1 MFQNAALT
9 IDGYAF
15 DDELR
20 AQLVEQ
26 YGDASPL
33 EQQIIQFLA
42 VLYEPVTRLII
53 SSCLRDLGVVD
64 DQGVPYKMPLLS
76 AAITRLVEQKLLIQ
90 ERTQGP
96 RCHPMLREIALGD
109 TLKADW
115 FDDIVTVIEQ
125 QRPVPKCLGNENP
138 KYNTHFEF
146 IRDVRIALYS
156 GDLDRIRACEAG
168 FKGAYRGYEKISV
181 SAILREV
188 CRNPFD
194 HHFIASLP
202 EELQALCL
210 RSLLDE
216 TLARCEPETEAFHL
230 LQELCEGNLAENITP
245 GFADLISLYIE
256 QLLLRE
262 DLEGAKLALG
272 WLDEQHLAQLGTF
285 EGWISLLEGD
295 SDEAVACY
303 RVALKDDL
311 RKHNKRKGAF
321 RSLCGSLFVLALLKE
336 GSPESVQE
344 AIAYTQPLISPEKN
358 RFWSIYFPLH
368 LWARVKRGDLDA
380 KAQLRSSFRSLS
392 ATDHPVG
399 TLIHALCLYWVEPG
413 AKAKLKSV
421 LEPLCSDCQAAGYYW
436 LAMEAAEILSRVTA
450 KESQYSL
457 LAKVLREQSELP
469 PLIDLFQAQE
479 PWELQLQALENLSL
493 PSAESG
499 ARPQAQQ
506 RLVWFLTRYSDT
518 NWTLHPRE
526 QKINAKGVWSKGRN
540 IALKR
545 LARTLDE
552 FSYFTPQDQNVCRQ
566 LERHLEQNY
575 YGYRGS
581 EYYLFSDSAIGEL
594 IGHPLLF
601 EEESGVRLELAKGTP
616 ELRVLRGKGKQL
628 TLEFSPP
635 LREHADLLLLKESP
649 TRLKLVQIN
658 SEHRRIAQVLG
669 KKLQVPVAAQERVLR
684 TIQNMA
690 SIVTVQS
697 DIGGGNENLES
708 VPAVATPHFHLLPA
722 GEGLKVALL
731 CRPFGEE
738 GPYYRP
744 GKGGKLVIA
753 ELTGARKQT
762 ERDLL
767 AEKKQAKAA
776 IAACSMLETYDAK
789 GGEWQIDDPEDCL
802 ELLLELKEVGE
813 QAIVEWPE
821 GEKLKVNHQVGLENL
836 HLQVGQQKD
845 WFAASGEIQVGDEKV
860 LQMQQLLMLLENA
873 PSRFVPV
880 GDGQF
885 LALTQEFR
893 KRLNEL
899 RAFSE
904 VSKKGV
910 RFHPLASLALQ
921 DMMEE
926 VGSVKADKQ
935 WKAHLKKLKEVQT
948 LEPELPSTLQA
959 ELRDYQQDGFKWLAR
974 LAHWGVGACLAD
986 DMGLG
991 KTLQALALILTRA
1004 PDGPTLVVAPTSV
1017 GHNWITEAEK
1027 FAPTLKPILFGAVG
1041 DRQAT
1046 LDELQPFDLLVCTY
1060 GLLQQP
1066 DVGAML
1072 AQRDWQTIVL
1082 DEAQAIKN
1090 SATQRS
1096 KAAMK
1101 LQGGFKLIA
1110 TGTPIENHL
1119 GELWNQFRFI
1129 NPGLLGSKDQFNQ
1142 RFAAP
1147 IERQQDKAARQQLK
1161 ALIQPFMLRR
1171 TKSQVL
1177 EELPSRTEMT
1187 LKVELSTEEM
1197 ALYEALRRE
1206 ALEKLANSDG
1216 DSGPKHLQ
1224 ILAEIM
1230 KLRRL
1235 CCNAKLV
1242 VPETPLPSAK
1252 LQVFGEVLGELLT
1265 NHHKALV
1272 FSQFVGHLSILCDYL
1287 DEQKITYQYLDGST
1301 SAKQRKQRVDAFQAG
1316 EGDVFLISLK
1326 AGGTGLN
1333 LTAADYVIH
1342 MDPWWNPAVEDQASD
1357 RAHRIG
1363 QQRPVTIYRLV
1374 AQGTIEEKIVELHR
1388 HKRDLADS
1396 LLEGTDSSGKLSA
1409 DELLRLIRED

>member
-1 MFQNAALT
+1 MLQNADLT
-9 IDGYAF
+9 TDGYVF
-15 DDELR
+15 DAKLQT
-20 AQLVEQ
+20 QLLER
-26 YGDASPL
+26 YHEASGL
-33 EQQIIQFLA
+33 EQQIIQLLA
-42 VLYEPVTRLII
+42 VLYEPVSRLII
-53 SSCLRDLGVVD
+53 LSCLTALGVVD
-64 DQGVPYKMPLLS
+64 QRGNPYKTPPVS
-76 AAITRLVEQKLLIQ
+76 AAINHLIKQQLLIQ
-90 ERTQGP
+90 ERQQGP
-96 RCHPMLREIALGD
+96 RCHPMLRELALGE
-109 TLKADW
+109 TLVSGW
-115 FDDIVTVIEQ
+115 FDDIVAVIEQ
-125 QRPVPKCLGNENP
+125 QRPVQTSLGSDLP
-138 KYNTHFEF
+138 RYRTHFEF
-146 IRDVRIALYS
+146 IREVRIALYS
-156 GDLDRIRACEAG
+156 GDLDQIHRCEAG
-168 FKGAYRGYEKISV
+168 FQASYRGSAQISV
-181 SAILREV
+181 SDILREL
-188 CRNPFD
+188 CRNPFEAD
-194 HHFIASLP
+194 FIASLP
-202 EELQALCL
+202 TELQALCL
-210 RSLLDE
+210 RSLLDASLAQCQSDNE
-216 TLARCEPETEAFHL
+216 TFQL
-230 LQELCEGNLAENITP
+230 LQDLCESSLAEEVTP
-245 GFADLISLYIE
+245 EFADLLSLYIE

-262 DLEGAKLALG
+262 DLEGAKLALEG
-272 WLDEQHLAQLGTF
+272 LDERYLDQLGAF
-285 EGWISLLEGD
+285 EGWIALLEGD
-295 SDEAVACY
+295 TEQSLAYY
-303 RVALKDDL
+303 RLALKADL
-311 RKHNKRKGAF
+311 RKRNKRKGAF
-321 RSLCGSLFVLALLKE
+321 SSLCGSLFMLALLKE
-336 GSPESVQE
+336 GSPDCVKE
-344 AIAYTQPLISPEKN
+344 ALSYSEPLIAPGKH
-358 RFWSIYFPLH
+358 RFGAIYFPLN
-368 LWARVKRGDLDA
+368 LWAKVQRGHLEA
-380 KAQLRSSFRSLS
+380 KARLRSSLRPPNP
-392 ATDHPVG
+392 DQHPVR
-399 TLIHALCLYWVEPG
+399 TLLHALCLYWVDPD
-413 AKAKLKSV
+413 ATAQLQSV
-421 LEPLCSDCQAAGYYW
+421 LVPFCNACQAAGYYW
-436 LAMEAAEILSRVTA
+436 LSMEGAEILSRVA
-450 KESQYSL
+450 PDLSNYVL
-457 LAKVLREQSELP
+457 LAKVLRDQSALP
-469 PLIDLFQAQE
+469 PLVDLFPVQE
-479 PWELQLQALENLSL
+479 PWEVQLQALENLY
-493 PSAESG
+493 
-499 ARPQAQQ
+499 QASSDETGKTGGQAAQ
-506 RLVWFLTRYSDT
+506 RLAWFLTYYSET
-518 NWTLHPRE
+518 AWNLQPRE
-526 QKINAKGVWSKGRN
+526 QKINARGVWSKGRN
-540 IALKR
+540 VALKR
-545 LARTLDE
+545 LSRTPDELGYLTAQDLD
-552 FSYFTPQDQNVCRQ
+552 VCRRI
-566 LERHLEQNY
+566 ERDHYGSWGAEQY
-575 YGYRGS
+575 Q
-581 EYYLFSDSAIGEL
+581 FAKSAIREL
-594 IGHPLLF
+594 VGHPLVF
-601 EEESGVRLELAKGTP
+601 WEESGVRLELLKGEP
-616 ELRVLRGKGKQL
+616 ELRVLRGKGQKL
-628 TLEFSPP
+628 TLEFSPQP
-635 LREHADLLLLKESP
+635 RNQVDLLLLKESP

-658 SEHRRIAQVLG
+658 DEHRRIAQVLG
-669 KKLQVPVAAQERVLR
+669 NKLQVPVAAQERVLR
-684 TIQNMA
+684 TIQSMA
-690 SIVTVQS
+690 SVVTVQS

-762 ERDLL
+762 ERDLS
-767 AEKKQAKAA
+767 AEKQQAKAA
-776 IAACSMLETYDAK
+776 VASCSTLEAYDAK
-789 GGEWQIDDPEDCL
+789 SGEWQIEEPEDCL
-802 ELLLELKEVGE
+802 ELLLELKGIGE
-813 QAIVEWPE
+813 QAVVEWPE
-821 GEKLKVNHQVGLENL
+821 GEKLRVNHQVGLENL
-836 HLQVGQQKD
+836 HLQIGQQKD
-845 WFAASGEIQVGDEKV
+845 WFAASGEIQVGDEQV
-860 LQMQQLLMLLENA
+860 LQMQQLLALLENA
-873 PSRFVPV
+873 PSRFVPL

-899 RAFSE
+899 KAFSE
-904 VSKKGV
+904 INKKGV

-948 LEPELPSTLQA
+948 LEPKLPSTLQA
-959 ELRDYQQDGFKWLAR
+959 ELRDYQLEGFEWLAR

-991 KTLQALALILTRA
+991 KTLQALAVILTRA
-1004 PDGPTLVVAPTSV
+1004 PHGPTLVVAPTSV
-1017 GHNWITEAEK
+1017 GHNWMAEAEK
-1027 FAPTLKPILFGAVG
+1027 FAPTLKPILLSAVS
-1041 DRQAT
+1041 DRSAT
-1046 LDELQPFDLLVCTY
+1046 LDALQPFDLLVCTY

-1066 DVGAML
+1066 EVGAML

-1129 NPGLLGSKDQFNQ
+1129 NPGLLGSKEQFNK

-1147 IERQQDKAARQQLK
+1147 IERQQDKSARQQLK

-1177 EELPSRTEMT
+1177 AELPSRTEMT
-1187 LKVELSTEEM
+1187 LTVELSSEEM

-1252 LQVFGEVLGELLT
+1252 LQVFSEVLTELLE

-1272 FSQFVGHLSILCDYL
+1272 FSQFVDHLSILRDYL
-1287 DEQKITYQYLDGST
+1287 EEQQIAYQYLDGST
-1301 SAKQRKQRVDAFQAG
+1301 SAKQRKQRVNAFQAG

-1374 AQGTIEEKIVELHR
+1374 SQGTIEEKIVELHR

-1409 DELLRLIRED
+1409 EELLRLIRED

>member
-1 MFQNAALT
+1 MLETAALT
-9 IDGYAF
+9 LDGYAF
-15 DDELR
+15 DAKVR
-20 AQLVEQ
+20 ARLSER
-26 YGDASPL
+26 YGQVAPL
-33 EQQIIQFLA
+33 ERQIIQFLA
-42 VLYEPVTRLII
+42 VLYEPVSRQII
-53 SSCLRDLGVVD
+53 VSCLTKLGIVNE
-64 DQGVPYKMPLLS
+64 QGQPYKTPPIS
-76 AAITRLVEQKLLIQ
+76 AAINRLLEQDLLIQ
-90 ERTQGP
+90 ERQQGP
-96 RCHPMLREIALGD
+96 RCHPMLRERVLRE
-109 TLKADW
+109 TLATAQFEK
-115 FDDIVTVIEQ
+115 IVAVIEE
-125 QRPVPKCLGNENP
+125 QRPVKLQMSSNLAR
-138 KYNTHFEF
+138 YSTHFEF
-146 IRDVRIALYS
+146 IRDVRIALY
-156 GDLDRIRACEAG
+156 CEDWEKIQRCAAA
-168 FKGAYRGYEKISV
+168 FQSSYRGYEQVSV
-181 SAILREV
+181 LDIIREV

-194 HHFIASLP
+194 ADFIYDLP
-202 EELQALCL
+202 EALQALCL
-210 RSLLDE
+210 TSLLKDS
-216 TLARCEPETEAFHL
+216 LARCEADPEAFDV
-230 LQELCEGNLAENITP
+230 LQGLCEDSLPEERTES
-245 GFADLISLYIE
+245 FVDLLSLYIE

-262 DLEGAKLALG
+262 DLQGAKLALDQ
-272 WLDEQHLAQLGTF
+272 LDEQHLVELGTF
-285 EGWISLLEGD
+285 EGWIFLLEGD
-295 SDEAVACY
+295 IDEALACY
-303 RVALKDDL
+303 RVALKADL
-311 RKHNKRKGAF
+311 RQRNKRKGGL
-321 RSLCGSLFVLALLKE
+321 SGLCGCLFVLALLKQ
-336 GSPESVQE
+336 GSPQAVQE
-344 AIAYTQPLISPEKN
+344 AIAYSEPLVPYGQH
-358 RFWSIYFPLH
+358 RFGEIYAPLT
-368 LWARVKRGDLDA
+368 LWAKVQRGDLEA
-380 KAQLRSSFRSLS
+380 KTRLRQSLHRPS
-392 ATDHPVG
+392 PDQHPVK
-399 TLIHALCLYWVEPG
+399 TLLHSLCLYWADPN
-413 AKAKLKSV
+413 AAAAKLQSV
-421 LEPLCSDCQAAGYYW
+421 LEPLCEACQAAGYYW
-436 LAMEAAEILSRVTA
+436 LVMEAAEILSRVSADET
-450 KESQYSL
+450 SQYVL
-457 LAKVLREQSELP
+457 LAEVLREQSELP
-469 PLIDLFQAQE
+469 PLVDLFPVQE
-479 PWELQLQALENLSL
+479 PWETQLQALENLYL
-493 PSAESG
+493 PSSTPSG
-499 ARPQAQQ
+499 GLRQTEQ
-506 RLVWFLTRYSDT
+506 RLAWFLTRRSET
-518 NWTLHPRE
+518 AWQLQPRE
-526 QKINAKGVWSKGRN
+526 QRLTAKGTWSKGRN
-540 IALKR
+540 VALKR
-545 LARTLDE
+545 LSRTPDE
-552 FSYFTPQDQNVCRQ
+552 VGYLTPQDLSVCRCI
-566 LERHLEQNY
+566 EREQ
-575 YGYRGS
+575 YGRWGS
-581 EYYLFSDSAIGEL
+581 EQYQFSKAALAEL
-594 IGHPLLF
+594 VGHPLVF
-601 EEESGVRLELAKGTP
+601 WEDSGVRLELLKGTP
-616 ELRVLRGKGKQL
+616 ELQVLRGKGQKL
-628 TLEFSPP
+628 TLKISPQP
-635 LREHADLLLLKESP
+635 RANADWLLLEESP
-649 TRLKLVQIN
+649 TRLKLIQIKD
-658 SEHRRIAQVLG
+658 EHRRIAQVLG
-669 KKLQVPVAAQERVLR
+669 QKLQVPESVQERVLA

-690 SIVTVQS
+690 SVVTVQS
-697 DIGGGNENLES
+697 DIGGGQDNLES

-753 ELTGARKQT
+753 ELAGARKQT
-762 ERDLL
+762 ERDLA
-767 AEKKQAKAA
+767 AEKQQAKAA
-776 IAACSMLETYDAK
+776 VAACSTLEAYPAK
-789 GGEWQIDDPEDCL
+789 SGEWQIEEPEDCL
-802 ELLLELKEVGE
+802 ELLLELKSLGE

-821 GEKLKVNHQVGLENL
+821 GEKLRVNHEVSLDNL
-836 HLQVGQQKD
+836 HLQIGQQKD
-845 WFAASGEIQVGDEKV
+845 WFAASGDLKVGDEQV
-860 LQMQQLLMLLENA
+860 LQMQQLLTLLEQA
-873 PSRFVPV
+873 HSRFVPL

-904 VSKKGV
+904 INKKGV

-926 VGSVKADKQ
+926 VGSVTADKQ
-935 WKAHLKKLKEVQT
+935 WKAHLKTLKEVQT
-948 LEPELPSTLQA
+948 LEPKLPSTLQA
-959 ELRDYQQDGFKWLAR
+959 ELRDYQLEGFEWLAR

-991 KTLQALALILTRA
+991 KTLQALAVILTRA
-1004 PDGPTLVVAPTSV
+1004 PKGPTLVVAPTSV
-1017 GHNWITEAEK
+1017 GHNWMTEAEK
-1027 FAPTLKPILFGAVG
+1027 FAPTLKPVLLSAVS
-1041 DRQAT
+1041 DRSAT
-1046 LDELQPFDLLVCTY
+1046 LEELQPFDLLVCTY

-1066 DVGAML
+1066 EVGAML

-1129 NPGLLGSKDQFNQ
+1129 NPGLLGSKEQFNK

-1177 EELPSRTEMT
+1177 AELPSRTEMT
-1187 LKVELSTEEM
+1187 LTVELSSEEM

-1206 ALEKLANSDG
+1206 ALEKLANSDA

-1252 LQVFGEVLGELLT
+1252 LQVFSEVLSELLE

-1272 FSQFVGHLSILCDYL
+1272 FSQFVDHLSILRDYL
-1287 DEQKITYQYLDGST
+1287 DEQQIAYQYLDGST
-1301 SAKQRKQRVDAFQAG
+1301 SAKQRKQRVNAFQAG

-1409 DELLRLIRED
+1409 DELLQLIRED